1 MVGLMEGVRGWGPR
15 ATTSAEMSRQ
25 TIVVKAGS
33 SNLLAGTVALDRP
46 NIERLL
52 NEMVDAHQQG
62 HRVIFVSSG
71 AIAAGLAP
79 LGFHRRP
86 ITIPDLQACAAVGQ
100 SLLMQAYNEILAKR
114 GYVVA
119 QLLLTHDDFQDRRRY
134 LNLRNMLAALHDRRV
149 LPVINENDTISVD
162 EIRFGD
168 NDTLGAFVSN
178 VVDATLT
185 VILSDVDGL
194 YTANPHRDPAAKRIP
209 VVEEV
214 TPEVEA
220 LAQSTDSDVGVGG
233 MATKIRAA
241 KIVTSVGGMLVVVDG
256 KRASLADILRGDVDG
271 TVFKPTGDR
280 MDHRKRWI
288 AHAIKEMGS
297 LEVDAGAARALTE
310 HGRSLLPAG
319 IVGCEGSFADGDP
332 VVVVYRDQR
341 IAKGLS
347 NYAAD
352 QVRQIMG
359 KKSSEIAGLLGG
371 KIFDEVIHRNNM
383 VRL

>member
-1 MVGLMEGVRGWGPR
+1 
-15 ATTSAEMSRQ
+15 MSRQ

-33 SNLLAGTVALDRP
+33 SNLLAGTAALDRP

-52 NEMVDAHQQG
+52 NEMVDAHEAG

-79 LGFHRRP
+79 LGFRRRP
-86 ITIPDLQACAAVGQ
+86 VTIPDLQACAAVGQ
-100 SLLMQAYNEILAKR
+100 SLLMQAYNEILARR

-134 LNLRNMLAALHDRRV
+134 LNLRNMLEALADRKV
-149 LPVINENDTISVD
+149 LPVINENDSISVD

-194 YTANPHRDPAAKRIP
+194 YTANPRRDPTARRIS

-214 TPEVEA
+214 TPEIEA

-241 KIVTSVGGMLVVVDG
+241 KIVTSVGGKLVIVDG
-256 KRASLADILRGDVDG
+256 KRASLGAILRGDVDG
-271 TVFKPTGDR
+271 TVFKPSGDR

-288 AHAIKEMGS
+288 AHATLEMGT
-297 LEVDAGAARALTE
+297 LEVDAGAARALIE
-310 HGRSLLPAG
+310 QGRSLLPAG
-319 IVGCEGSFADGDP
+319 VVACEGSFADGDP
-332 VVVVYRDQR
+332 VVVVHRDRR

-347 NYAAD
+347 NYTAD

>member
-1 MVGLMEGVRGWGPR
+1 MN
-15 ATTSAEMSRQ
+15 RQ

-33 SNLLAGTVALDRP
+33 SNLLAGIAALDRP

-52 NEMVDAHQQG
+52 NEMVDAREQG

-79 LGFHRRP
+79 LGFTRRP
-86 ITIPDLQACAAVGQ
+86 VTIPDLQACAAVGQ
-100 SLLMQAYNEILAKR
+100 SLLMQAYNEILARR

-134 LNLRNMLAALHDRRV
+134 LNLRNMLAALDDRPNV
-149 LPVINENDTISVD
+149 LPVINENDSISVD

-178 VVDATLT
+178 IVDASLT

-194 YTANPHRDPAAKRIP
+194 YTDNPRRDPTARRIP

-214 TPEVEA
+214 TPEIEA

-241 KIVTSVGGMLVVVDG
+241 KIVTSVGGMLVIVDG
-256 KRASLADILRGDVDG
+256 KRASLKSILRGDVDG
-271 TVFKPTGDR
+271 TVFKPSGDR

-288 AHAIKEMGS
+288 AHAIKEMGT
-297 LEVDAGAARALTE
+297 LEVDAGAARALTQ

-332 VVVVYRDQR
+332 VVVVHHDQR

-347 NYAAD
+347 NYAAE

>member
-1 MVGLMEGVRGWGPR
+1 MN
-15 ATTSAEMSRQ
+15 RQ

-33 SNLLAGTVALDRP
+33 SNLLSGTAALDRP

-79 LGFHRRP
+79 LGFKRRP
-86 ITIPDLQACAAVGQ
+86 VTIPDLQACAAVGQ
-100 SLLMQAYNEILAKR
+100 SLLMQAYNEILARR

-134 LNLRNMLAALHDRRV
+134 LNLRNMLAALYDRRV
-149 LPVINENDTISVD
+149 LPIINENDTISVD

-194 YTANPHRDPAAKRIP
+194 YTSNPRRDPTACRIP

-214 TPEVEA
+214 TPEIEA
-220 LAQSTDSDVGVGG
+220 LADSSDSDLGVGG
-233 MATKIRAA
+233 MQTKIKAA
-241 KIVTSVGGMLVVVDG
+241 RIVTSVGGMLVVVDG
-256 KRASLADILRGDVDG
+256 KTASLAAILRGDVDG
-271 TVFKPTGDR
+271 TVFKPSGDR

-288 AHAIKEMGS
+288 AHAIKEMGV
-297 LEVDAGAARALTE
+297 LEVDGGAARALSE
-310 HGRSLLPAG
+310 QGRSLLPAG
-319 IVGCEGSFADGDP
+319 VIGCEGSFTDGDP
-332 VVVVYRDQR
+332 VVVIHRDRQ
-341 IAKGLS
+341 IAKGLT
-347 NYAAD
+347 NYSAE

-359 KKSSEIAGLLGG
+359 KQSSEIAGLLGG

>member
-1 MVGLMEGVRGWGPR
+1 
-15 ATTSAEMSRQ
+15 MSRQDEPEHAEQASAGNNRVSKQ

-33 SNLLAGTVALDRP
+33 SNLLAGTARLDRP
-46 NIERLL
+46 NIARLL
-52 NEMVDAHQQG
+52 NEMVDAHEQG

-79 LGFHRRP
+79 LGFKRRP
-86 ITIPDLQACAAVGQ
+86 VTIPDLQACAAVGQ

-134 LNLRNMLAALHDRRV
+134 LNLRNMLDALADRKV
-149 LPVINENDTISVD
+149 LPVINENDSISVA

-194 YTANPHRDPAAKRIP
+194 YTANPHRDPTAQKIP

-214 TPEVEA
+214 TPEIEA

-233 MATKIRAA
+233 MMTKIRAA

-256 KRASLADILRGDVDG
+256 KRARLSDILRGDVDG
-271 TVFKPTGDR
+271 TVFRPSGDR

-297 LEVDAGAARALTE
+297 LEVDAGAAVALIE
-310 HGRSLLPAG
+310 KGRSLLPAG
-319 IVGCEGSFADGDP
+319 IVACDGSFNEGDP
-332 VVVVYRDQR
+332 VVVTHDDQR
-341 IAKGLS
+341 IAKGLI
-347 NYAAD
+347 NYSAE

-371 KIFDEVIHRNNM
+371 KIFDEVIHRNNL

>member
-1 MVGLMEGVRGWGPR
+1 MN
-15 ATTSAEMSRQ
+15 RQ

-33 SNLLAGTVALDRP
+33 SNLLAGTAALDRP

-52 NEMVDAHQQG
+52 NEMVDASEQG

-79 LGFHRRP
+79 LGLSRRP
-86 ITIPDLQACAAVGQ
+86 VTIPELQTCAAVGQ
-100 SLLMQAYNEILAKR
+100 SLLMQAYNEVLATR

-134 LNLRNMLAALHDRRV
+134 LNLRNMLASLQDRRV
-149 LPVINENDTISVD
+149 LPVINENDSISVD

-178 VVDATLT
+178 LVDATLT

-194 YTANPHRDPAAKRIP
+194 YTANPSRDSAATRIP

-214 TPEVEA
+214 TPDIEA
-220 LAQSTDSDVGVGG
+220 LADSTDSQVGVGG

-256 KRASLADILRGDVDG
+256 KKVSLRDILRGDVDG
-271 TVFKPTGDR
+271 TIFKPSGDR

-288 AHAIKEMGS
+288 AHATNEMGI
-297 LEVDAGAARALTE
+297 LEVDAGAARALIDQ
-310 HGRSLLPAG
+310 GRSLLPAG
-319 IVGCEGSFADGDP
+319 VVGCDGAFTEGDP
-332 VVVVYRDQR
+332 VVVVHRDRR
-341 IAKGLS
+341 IAKGLT
-347 NYAAD
+347 NYTAD

>member
-1 MVGLMEGVRGWGPR
+1 MN
-15 ATTSAEMSRQ
+15 RQ
-25 TIVVKAGS
+25 TVVVKAGS
-33 SNLLAGTVALDRP
+33 SNLLAGTAQLDRP

-52 NEMVDAHQQG
+52 NEMVDALEAG

-79 LGFHRRP
+79 LGFGKRP
-86 ITIPDLQACAAVGQ
+86 VTIPELQTCAAVGQ
-100 SLLMQAYNEILAKR
+100 SLLMQAYNEVLARR

-134 LNLRNMLAALHDRRV
+134 LNLRNMLASLQDRKV
-149 LPVINENDTISVD
+149 LPVINENDSISVD

-178 VVDATLT
+178 LVDATLT

-194 YTANPHRDPAAKRIP
+194 YTANPSRDPTARRIP

-214 TPEVEA
+214 TPEIEA
-220 LAQSTDSDVGVGG
+220 LADSTDSAVGVGG
-233 MATKIRAA
+233 MTTKIRAA
-241 KIVTSVGGMLVVVDG
+241 RIVTSVGGMLVVVDG
-256 KRASLADILRGDVDG
+256 KKASLGAILRGDVDG
-271 TVFKPTGDR
+271 TVFKPSGDR

-288 AHAIKEMGS
+288 AHAIKEMGV
-297 LEVDAGAARALTE
+297 LEVDAGAARALVNQ
-310 HGRSLLPAG
+310 GRSLLPAG
-319 IVGCEGSFADGDP
+319 VVGCEGTFTEGDP
-332 VVVVYRDQR
+332 VLVVHGDQR
-341 IAKGLS
+341 IAKGLT
-347 NYAAD
+347 NYTAD

>member
-1 MVGLMEGVRGWGPR
+1 MNK
-15 ATTSAEMSRQ
+15 Q

-33 SNLLAGTVALDRP
+33 SNLLAGTAALDRP

-52 NEMVDAHQQG
+52 NEMIDAHELG

-79 LGFHRRP
+79 LGFRKRP
-86 ITIPDLQACAAVGQ
+86 VTIPDLQACASVGQ
-100 SLLMQAYNEILAKR
+100 SLLMQAYNEILSRR

-119 QLLLTHDDFQDRRRY
+119 QLLVTHDDFQDRRRY
-134 LNLRNMLAALHDRRV
+134 LNLRNMLDALHQRKV
-149 LPVINENDTISVD
+149 LPVINENDSISVD

-194 YTANPHRDPAAKRIP
+194 YTADPSRDPSAQRIS

-214 TPEVEA
+214 TPEIEA
-220 LAQSTDSDVGVGG
+220 LADATDSDVGVGG

-241 KIVTSVGGMLVVVDG
+241 RIVTSVGGMLVVVDG
-256 KRASLADILRGDVDG
+256 KKASLAAILRGDVDG
-271 TVFKPTGDR
+271 TIFKPSGDR

-288 AHAIKEMGS
+288 AHAIKEMGAI
-297 LEVDAGAARALTE
+297 EVDAGAARALRE

-319 IVGCEGSFADGDP
+319 VVGCEGGFADGDP
-332 VVVVYRDQR
+332 VVVVHRGRQ
-341 IAKGLS
+341 IAKGLT
-347 NYAAD
+347 NYSAD

>member
-1 MVGLMEGVRGWGPR
+1 
-15 ATTSAEMSRQ
+15 MSRQ
-25 TIVVKAGS
+25 TVVVKAGS

-52 NEMVDAHQQG
+52 NDMVDALEAG

-79 LGFHRRP
+79 LGFRKRP
-86 ITIPDLQACAAVGQ
+86 VTIPDLQACAAVGQ
-100 SLLMQAYNEILAKR
+100 SLLMQAYNEILARR

-134 LNLRNMLAALHDRRV
+134 LNLRNMLAALAERRV
-149 LPVINENDTISVD
+149 LPVINENDSISVD

-168 NDTLGAFVSN
+168 NDSLSAFVSN

-194 YTANPHRDPAAKRIP
+194 YTANPHRDPTARRIA

-214 TPEVEA
+214 TPEIEA
-220 LAQSTDSDVGVGG
+220 LAGSTDSSVGVGG
-233 MATKIRAA
+233 MTTKINAA
-241 KIVTSVGGMLVVVDG
+241 RIVTSVGGMLVVVDG
-256 KRASLADILRGDVDG
+256 KQASLGDILRGQVDG
-271 TVFKPTGDR
+271 TVFKPSGDR

-288 AHAIKEMGS
+288 AHAVKETGT
-297 LEVDAGAARALTE
+297 LDVDAGAARALE
-310 HGRSLLPAG
+310 QQGRSLLPAG
-319 IVGCEGSFADGDP
+319 VVGCDGAFTEGDP
-332 VVVVYRDQR
+332 VVVVHDGRR
-341 IAKGLS
+341 IAKGLT
-347 NYAAD
+347 NYSAE

-359 KKSSEIAGLLGG
+359 KKSTEIAGLLGG
-371 KIFDEVIHRNNM
+371 KIFDEVIHRNNL

>member
-1 MVGLMEGVRGWGPR
+1 
-15 ATTSAEMSRQ
+15 MSRLSPRQ

-33 SNLLAGTVALDRP
+33 SNLLAGTAALDRP
-46 NIERLL
+46 NISRLL
-52 NEMVDAHQQG
+52 NEMVDAREAG

-79 LGFHRRP
+79 LGFTKRP
-86 ITIPDLQACAAVGQ
+86 FTIPDLQACAAVGQ
-100 SLLMQAYNEILAKR
+100 SLLMQAYNEILAER

-134 LNLRNMLAALHDRRV
+134 LNLRNMLAALYERKV
-149 LPVINENDTISVD
+149 LPVINENDTIAVD

-194 YTANPHRDPAAKRIP
+194 YTANPSRDPSARRIP

-214 TPEVEA
+214 TSEIEA
-220 LAQSTDSDVGVGG
+220 LAAPTDSAVGVGG
-233 MATKIRAA
+233 MTTKIRAA

-256 KRASLADILRGDVDG
+256 KKASLRDILRGDVDG

-288 AHAIKEMGS
+288 AHAIKEMGT
-297 LEVDAGAARALTE
+297 LEVDAGAARALE
-310 HGRSLLPAG
+310 LQGRSLLPAG
-319 IVGCEGSFADGDP
+319 VVGCEGSFTEGDP
-332 VVVVYRDQR
+332 VVVTHRSRR
-341 IAKGLS
+341 IAKGLT
-347 NYAAD
+347 NYSAE

-359 KKSSEIAGLLGG
+359 KRSSEIAGLLGD